1 MLKSLTKSQII
12 ELSRMHSFKPRRRLG
27 QNFLIDKNLINK
39 IVNVISP
46 AQDDVFLEIG
56 AGFGALTIP
65 VAQRAD
71 EIVAFEVDRKL
82 CDILKEETRELKN
95 VRIACLDFLK
105 IDFNEFFGSKK
116 IRVVGN
122 LPYCIASLIIEKLT
136 HVGSGVRD
144 IYIMTQKEF
153 ADRLTATPRSG
164 KEYSSLT
171 LFANFYFSIRKL
183 FAIKRTC
190 FWPRPKVDSVFL
202 KLKER
207 LSHPVK
213 VRDEKLMFDVIRS
226 AFGKR
231 RKTILNSLASGN
243 FCYLEKE
250 QLRIILKKA
259 GISARDRAEN
269 LNLEDFARLANIINQ
284 YPKREK
290 SPLII

>member
-12 ELSRMHSFKPRRRLG
+12 GLSRTHSFKPRRRLG
-27 QNFLIDKNLINK
+27 QNFLIDRNLINK

-71 EIVAFEVDRKL
+71 KILAFEVDRKL

-95 VRIACLDFLK
+95 ARIVCGDFLK
-105 IDFNEFFGSKK
+105 IDFNKFFGSKK
-116 IRVVGN
+116 IRVIGN

-136 HVGSGVRD
+136 HVGEGVKD

-153 ADRLTATPRSG
+153 ADRLTATPHSG
-164 KEYSSLT
+164 KEYSSFT
-171 LFANFYFSIRKL
+171 LFTNFHFFIKKL
-183 FAIKRTC
+183 FAVKRTC
-190 FWPRPKVDSVFL
+190 FWPQPKVDSVFL
-202 KLKER
+202 KLKKR

-243 FCYLEKE
+243 FCYFEKE

-259 GISARDRAEN
+259 GIPAGDRAEN

-284 YPKREK
+284 YPEEK
-290 SPLII
+290 SPHL